1 MTYVVTETCIKCK
14 YTDCVD
20 VCPVDCFRE
29 GPNFLVID
37 PDECIDCTLCVAEC
51 PVEAIFAEDDVPD
64 DQKEYTALNAELAK
78 IWKPIIE
85 KKDGPPD
92 ADEWAKVKEKKHL
105 LEKRENWAR
114 VITPAS
120 RPRSGVASRRK
131 RREPCSTLHAPT
143 LPNGLKSKRR
153 NICWR
158 NEKTVRELSPPR

>member
-29 GPNFLVID
+29 GPNMLVID

-64 DQKEYTALNAELAK
+64 SQQRVHRAERRARPRSGSRSSRS
-78 IWKPIIE
+78 KPA
-85 KKDGPPD
+85 PPD

-105 LEKRENWAR
+105 LEK
-114 VITPAS
+114 
-120 RPRSGVASRRK
+120 
-131 RREPCSTLHAPT
+131 
-143 LPNGLKSKRR
+143 
-153 NICWR
+153 
-158 NEKTVRELSPPR
+158 

>member
-51 PVEAIFAEDDVPD
+51 PVEAIYAEDDVPD
-64 DQKEYTALNAELAK
+64 NQQEYTALNAELAK
-78 IWKPIIE
+78 VWKPIIE

-105 LEKRENWAR
+105 LEKSSEAN
-114 VITPAS
+114 AS
-120 RPRSGVASRRK
+120 PDVRQLFSNPTVHHCRRCSRCRTKCRSACIVQTG
-131 RREPCSTLHAPT
+131 
-143 LPNGLKSKRR
+143 KSCQWKKGALE
-153 NICWR
+153 W
-158 NEKTVRELSPPR
+158 E